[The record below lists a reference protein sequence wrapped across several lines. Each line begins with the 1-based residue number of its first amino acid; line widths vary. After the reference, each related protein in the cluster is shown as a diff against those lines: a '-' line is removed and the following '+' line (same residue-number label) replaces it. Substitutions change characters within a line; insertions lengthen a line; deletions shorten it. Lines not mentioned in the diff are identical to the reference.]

1 VTGRFQAWA
10 KPRSGAPRLVD
21 ESPSIRWRHSA
32 PPPQSTAAV
41 AAVETLLEQLAEQ
54 GWEVTQHGDETWY
67 GYVLSGPAD
76 VADQPRFVAVPQEH
90 ARAAFPDPLRPE
102 RAEAPGEPESRREPR
117 PESKQEAR
125 PESKREA
132 RVEPHQIRRTDGEP
146 HETQRAESERPDDAE
161 VRVST
166 VAAQPAARTRRPPVA
181 FAVYALAVAGT
192 AAVFL
197 VGFHSGYAASVA
209 ALTAVALSLGIDS
222 LRVARRQAVPPP
234 HAQPPRSQN
243 P

>member
-1 VTGRFQAWA
+1 
-10 KPRSGAPRLVD
+10 
-21 ESPSIRWRHSA
+21 
-32 PPPQSTAAV
+32 
-41 AAVETLLEQLAEQ
+41 
-54 GWEVTQHGDETWY
+54 
-67 GYVLSGPAD
+67 

-117 PESKQEAR
+117 PESK
-125 PESKREA
+125 REA
-132 RVEPHQIRRTDGEP
+132 RVEPHQIRHTDGEP
-146 HETQRAESERPDDAE
+146 HEAQRAESERPDDAE